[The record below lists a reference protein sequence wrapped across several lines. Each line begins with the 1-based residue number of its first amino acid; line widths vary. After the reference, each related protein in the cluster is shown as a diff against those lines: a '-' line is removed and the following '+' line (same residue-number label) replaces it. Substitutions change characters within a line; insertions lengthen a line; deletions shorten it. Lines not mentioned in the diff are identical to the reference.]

1 MATLRQMVSRVRS
14 LDKMLNADNTV
25 TDRVIA
31 AELKSKAT
39 FYIRRETDRRKL
51 WNTSTIFTNIPCVE
65 MIEVPT
71 SDCCDYASDTT
82 IARSKYRL
90 PKVGDGVYGLLIHG
104 VFSVDAFSGN
114 ARKLKE
120 ITLSRYINLLKL
132 GLSTN
137 DIYYWFYDKY
147 LYISSPRV
155 VVSNIWAYFEED
167 IPPKILYPDCPC
179 PNQDKPNPCINLLDL
194 EFKCPGYLED
204 VVVKDVLQT
213 LLQTYYRVPVDH
225 TSDNKDDQVNKV

>member
-1 MATLRQMVSRVRS
+1 MSTVRQVVSRVRS
-14 LDKMLNADNTV
+14 LDKMLNGDNTV

-31 AELKSKAT
+31 SELKSKAT
-39 FYIRRETDRRKL
+39 FYIRRETDKRKL

-65 MIEVPT
+65 MIPIPT
-71 SDCCDYASDTT
+71 SDCCDYVSDQMV
-82 IARSKYRL
+82 ARSKHKL
-90 PKVGDGVYGLLIHG
+90 PKFCDGIYGLLIHG
-104 VFSVDAFSGN
+104 VFSVDSS
-114 ARKLKE
+114 RKLKE
-120 ITLSRYINLLKL
+120 ITLGRYINLLKL

-137 DIYYWFYDKY
+137 DVYYWIYDRY

-155 VVSNIWAYFEED
+155 EVASIWAYFEDD
-167 IPPKILYPDCPC
+167 IPNELLYPTCPC
-179 PNQDKPNPCINLLDL
+179 NNQDKPNPCINPLDL

-213 LLQTYYRVPVDH
+213 LLATYYKIPVDH

>member
-1 MATLRQMVSRVRS
+1 MSTVREMVSRVRS

-31 AELKSKAT
+31 TELKSKAT
-39 FYIRRETDRRKL
+39 FYIRRETDKRKL

-65 MIEVPT
+65 MTEVPT
-71 SDCCDYASDTT
+71 SDCCDYRSDQLV
-82 IARSKYRL
+82 ARSKNKL
-90 PKVGDGVYGLLIHG
+90 PKISDGVYGLLIHG
-104 VFSVDAFSGN
+104 VFSVDNS
-114 ARKLKE
+114 RRLKE

-132 GLSTN
+132 GLPTN
-137 DIYYWFYDKY
+137 EVYYWIYDRY

-155 VVSNIWAYFEED
+155 EVASIWAYFEED
-167 IPPKILYPDCPC
+167 IPTALLYPDCPC
-179 PNQDKPNPCINLLDL
+179 PSQDKPNPCINPLDL

-204 VVVKDVLQT
+204 VVTKDVLQV

-225 TSDNKDDQVNKV
+225 TSDNKDDQVNKT

>member
-39 FYIRRETDRRKL
+39 FYIRRETDKRKL
-51 WNTSTIFTNIPCVE
+51 WNTSTIFTNVPCVE
-65 MIEVPT
+65 MTKVPT
-71 SDCCDYASDTT
+71 ADCCDYVSDQFV
-82 IARSKYRL
+82 ARSRYKL
-90 PKVGDGVYGLLIHG
+90 PKICDGLYGLLIHG
-104 VFSVDAFSGN
+104 VFSVDNS
-114 ARKLKE
+114 RKLKE

-132 GLSTN
+132 GLPTN
-137 DIYYWFYDKY
+137 DIYYWVYDKF
-147 LYISSPRV
+147 LYISSPKV
-155 VVSNIWAYFEED
+155 EVASIWAYFEED
-167 IPPKILYPDCPC
+167 ISPKLLYPDCPC

-213 LLQTYYRVPVDH
+213 LLQTYYRVPNDQ
-225 TSDNKDDQVNKV
+225 TSDNKDDQTNKI